1 MASTRRTQCGRQD
14 RVVTVSLMRWR
25 GRLPAWAQ
33 RCCDAWVVALGDLDA
48 RIGLADRALA
58 QWRAIV
64 IEDVGQ
70 QVDALAGDAQRLRA
84 VEVAWAEW
92 YPVWVA
98 ARIEHERGRREELF
112 WSEAEARERQA
123 VRDRAVDAAWRATQH
138 RAVSQSHRAGA
149 LLALLASADGQMLR
163 WEPAALAR
171 RLTPRGPLVD
181 VASLADL
188 LVRAGAAEWRRR
200 PDGRPWALLATGRWA
215 AVDAVDVLWDPEPD
229 PLESGWSV
237 TERAR
242 DVFAHG
248 FQPLKM

>member
-33 RCCDAWVVALGDLDA
+33 RCCDAWVVALGDLDV

-112 WSEAEARERQA
+112 WSETEARERQA
-123 VRDRAVDAAWRATQH
+123 VRDRVRDRARKAEEHRASVDAARA
-138 RAVSQSHRAGA
+138 RD
-149 LLALLASADGQMLR
+149 LLAMLQAAGDQMIR

-171 RLTPRGPLVD
+171 RLAPRGPHVD
-181 VASLADL
+181 VAPLADM

-200 PDGRPWALLATGRWA
+200 PDGRPWALLATGRP
-215 AVDAVDVLWDPEPD
+215 VEDVEMYLPPD
-229 PLESGWSV
+229 KQGLNC
-237 TERAR
+237 
-242 DVFAHG
+242 
-248 FQPLKM
+248 